1 MPISMMSSAIRQPG
15 HNGRIGLLTL
25 SAVLAS
31 AAWTA
36 AVPADT
42 HAETVTPAP
51 AARVAAAESRS
62 YNIPSGTLPQV
73 LQAFSQQAGVRV
85 SFDAAKLSGLTSPG
99 VKGQHAPQAALDA
112 ILAGS
117 GYVSKPEGDA
127 FVLVPA
133 PPASA
138 MLSQPVARAD

>member
-1 MPISMMSSAIRQPG
+1 M
-15 HNGRIGLLTL
+15 NTL
-25 SAVLAS
+25 VNHSTLARPTLRRAFPALALS
-31 AAWTA
+31 VALAATAWTTTA
-36 AVPADT
+36 LAD
-42 HAETVTPAP
+42 TVTPAP

-85 SFDAAKLSGLTSPG
+85 SFDAAKLNGLTSPG
-99 VKGQHAPQAALDA
+99 LKGQHAPQAALDA

-138 MLSQPVARAD
+138 MLGKPVAKAD

>member
-1 MPISMMSSAIRQPG
+1 MTTVHSSVFRRQTPRRAI
-15 HNGRIGLLTL
+15 HAL
-25 SAVLAS
+25 AVSVALAS
-31 AAWTA
+31 TTWAITA
-36 AVPADT
+36 LAD
-42 HAETVTPAP
+42 TVTPAP

-73 LQAFSQQAGVRV
+73 LQTFAQQAGVRV
-85 SFDAAKLSGLTSPG
+85 SFDPAKLNGLTSPG
-99 VKGQHAPQAALDA
+99 LKGQHAPQAALDA

-138 MLSQPVARAD
+138 MLGQPVAKVD

>member
-1 MPISMMSSAIRQPG
+1 MTTFTHSSTRSRQI
-15 HNGRIGLLTL
+15 HRRALHALAVSAGLACT
-25 SAVLAS
+25 
-31 AAWTA
+31 AWTTTGL
-36 AVPADT
+36 ADT
-42 HAETVTPAP
+42 VPPALG
-51 AARVAAAESRS
+51 ARVAAAESRS

-85 SFDAAKLSGLTSPG
+85 SFDSAKLNGLTSPG
-99 VKGQHAPQAALDA
+99 LKGQHAPQAALDA

-127 FVLVPA
+127 FILVPA

-138 MLSQPVARAD
+138 MLGQPVAKAD

>member
-1 MPISMMSSAIRQPG
+1 MPISMNSSAIRQPR
-15 HNGRIGLLTL
+15 HDHRIGVLTL
-25 SAVLAS
+25 SVVLAC
-31 AAWTA
+31 AAWTVSA
-36 AVPADT
+36 HADT
-42 HAETVTPAP
+42 RADTVTPAP

>member
-1 MPISMMSSAIRQPG
+1 MTTVHSSVFRRQTPRRAIRA
-15 HNGRIGLLTL
+15 L
-25 SAVLAS
+25 AVSVAFAS
-31 AAWTA
+31 TTWAATA
-36 AVPADT
+36 L
-42 HAETVTPAP
+42 AETVTPAP

-73 LQAFSQQAGVRV
+73 LQTFAQQAGVRV
-85 SFDAAKLSGLTSPG
+85 SFDPAKLNGLTSPG
-99 VKGQHAPQAALDA
+99 LKGQHAPQAALDA

-138 MLSQPVARAD
+138 MLGQPVAKAD

>member
-1 MPISMMSSAIRQPG
+1 MTTVTSSAFRQPSP
-15 HNGRIGLLTL
+15 RRALRAL
-25 SAVLAS
+25 AVSVAVACASWATTALA
-31 AAWTA
+31 
-36 AVPADT
+36 D
-42 HAETVTPAP
+42 TVTPAP

-73 LQAFSQQAGVRV
+73 LQAFAQQAGVRV
-85 SFDAAKLSGLTSPG
+85 SFDPAKLNGLTSPG
-99 VKGQHAPQAALDA
+99 LKGQHAPQAALDA

-117 GYVSKPEGDA
+117 GYVSKAEGDA

-138 MLSQPVARAD
+138 MLGQPVAKAD